1 MPLFTTMM
9 TSLTL
14 SLSRYHYLF
23 SLLSVISFSLRLFQ
37 EFGSGSTNHALID
50 IFLYSHHLFACCCID
65 IIRRNSVL
73 VTHKSSRVN
82 TIIIRQIK
90 YLNTSGIRLLVAI
103 LVY

>member
-23 SLLSVISFSLRLFQ
+23 SLLSVISFSLCLFQ

-50 IFLYSHHLFACCCID
+50 IFLYSHHLFVCCCID